1 MSSDSSFTLDF
12 QPDIDDISNSDSENE
27 AIFSAVVEAARLVVQ
42 NYESSQP
49 LERRPHLQRD
59 RVGAHDRLMKDY
71 FSLNATFDSER
82 FRHHFRMSR
91 QLFLRI
97 LGDLESVYAFFQQ
110 RADARGKPGYST
122 MQKCTAAI
130 RQLAYRTASDAME
143 EYLQMSAT
151 VAREALH
158 TFCECILQLYHKIF
172 EEADSKR
179 HQYHQGDHD
188 GPTVILEVAA
198 SFDLWIW
205 HAFFGTPG
213 AKNDIAV
220 INASPIFD
228 RLTDGVSPDISFSMN
243 DVNYEYEYY
252 LVDGIYTEWATLVH
266 SFTCPV
272 FQEKTRVGK
281 QRHRKGIRCLL
292 KKRWSI
298 IRQPARFLQM
308 DKLRNIMYACI
319 ILHNMILE
327 DSGRAVCQG
336 EYNDEPESICT
347 LNEDEKLANL
357 LKTRKREM
365 NFSLRSD
372 LVEHLWSNKQGDGED
387 NN

>member
-12 QPDIDDISNSDSENE
+12 QPDIDDISNSDSEDE

-71 FSLNATFDSER
+71 FSSDASFDSER
-82 FRHHFRMSR
+82 FRRRFRMSR

-130 RQLAYRTASDAME
+130 RHPVYGTASDTIK

-158 TFCECILQLYHKIF
+158 TFCEC
-172 EEADSKR
+172 
-179 HQYHQGDHD
+179 QYHRGDHD
-188 GPTVILEVAA
+188 GPTVILEAAA

-213 AKNDIAV
+213 TNNDIAV

-228 RLTDGVSPDISFSMN
+228 RLTYGVSPDISFSTN
-243 DVNYEYEYY
+243 DVNYEYGYY
-252 LVDGIYTEWATLVH
+252 LVDGIY
-266 SFTCPV
+266 
-272 FQEKTRVGK
+272 
-281 QRHRKGIRCLL
+281 
-292 KKRWSI
+292 
-298 IRQPARFLQM
+298 
-308 DKLRNIMYACI
+308 
-319 ILHNMILE
+319 
-327 DSGRAVCQG
+327 
-336 EYNDEPESICT
+336 PEGP
-347 LNEDEKLANL
+347 
-357 LKTRKREM
+357 R
-365 NFSLRSD
+365 
-372 LVEHLWSNKQGDGED
+372 
-387 NN
+387 